1 MGRRSRREGDP
12 NTRKA
17 LTPPEL
23 FARERRCADGHLNEG
38 VGKHDVN
45 ACGVG
50 KSGEDSPGDAEGR
63 EAVMIL
69 FGGLGQREGHATDLS
84 ERSHAWVLTIPRR
97 TGRGLTSGISGER
110 SESAACRG

>member
-1 MGRRSRREGDP
+1 MGRRRRHEGDP

-17 LTPPEL
+17 FTPAEL
-23 FARERRCADGHLNEG
+23 FARVRRCADGHLDEG

-45 ACGVG
+45 VCGVR
-50 KSGEDSPGDAEGR
+50 KSGEDLPGDAEGR

-84 ERSHAWVLTIPRR
+84 RRSHARVLTIPRP
-97 TGRGLTSGISGER
+97 TGRGLTSGVSGER
-110 SESAACRG
+110 SESTARRG